1 MAKTYR
7 VPMGTMPA
15 PTVKVTY
22 DPACYYSEKVRAQ
35 SIKRYRVWVC
45 ANSRG
50 IAAEISGTYRAMGRK
65 GLVM

>member
-1 MAKTYR
+1 MATHR
-7 VPMGTMPA
+7 VPKGTMPFT
-15 PTVKVTY
+15 PLIPL
-22 DPACYYSEKVRAQ
+22 DSRSYYSDQVRTQ

-50 IAAEISGTYRAMGRK
+50 IAAEVTGTYHAMGRK

>member
-1 MAKTYR
+1 MATFR
-7 VPMGTMPA
+7 VPKGTVVHSSKPK
-15 PTVKVTY
+15 PL
-22 DPACYYSEKVRAQ
+22 DPASHYSDKVRAQ

-50 IAAEISGTYRAMGRK
+50 IAAEVAGTYHAMGRK